1 MADQSETN
9 KNILIVDDELGLR
22 EGCRRALGRYGYKV
36 DVAATGQEA
45 LSKVLATDFGV
56 AFLDVIMPDISG
68 IELLQHIHTH
78 APNTVCIV
86 MTAYA
91 TVELAVQAMKRGAY
105 DFIEKPFSDD
115 TLLEAVERGLDKGR
129 LLRESVPAVPAREM
143 VQPLGPDEV
152 AMQAFQEAMSAS
164 MRKVAHELRAPI
176 AAIRSFL
183 TLILQGYT
191 TPEKTRE
198 WQQRAA
204 ERADDL
210 LRLVDDLLN
219 LARLRDPK
227 VESTPEI
234 VSVEAVLK
242 EVLGLHVPETEAKG
256 IWLRVETRPCG
267 SLVADPA
274 HIKQLW
280 TNLIS
285 NAIKYTP
292 RGGQVSVRLYPELE
306 TIVGVVQDTGIGISR
321 DDLPHLFDEFFR
333 TEQAKAFSQHGTGL
347 GLPIVRQILRDY
359 GGEIAVASEL
369 GRGSTF
375 TFRLPLKRS
384 L

>member
-1 MADQSETN
+1 MSQAEANRQV
-9 KNILIVDDELGLR
+9 LIVDDELGLR
-22 EGCRRALGRYGYKV
+22 EGCRRVLARYNYAV
-36 DVAATGQEA
+36 DVAANGQEA
-45 LSKVLATDFGV
+45 LTKVLAHDFGV

-68 IELLQHIHTH
+68 MELLKHIRTL
-78 APNTVCIV
+78 APNTVCVI

-91 TVELAVQAMKRGAY
+91 TVELAVQAMKHGAN

-115 TLLEAVERGLDKGR
+115 VLVEAVERAFDRRRLQDDTAVAPREARRDQNLDEEAAS
-129 LLRESVPAVPAREM
+129 LAEL
-143 VQPLGPDEV
+143 
-152 AMQAFQEAMSAS
+152 QEAMSAS
-164 MRKVAHELRAPI
+164 LRRAAHELRAPV

-219 LARLRDPK
+219 LARLRDRK
-227 VESTPEI
+227 FEVSAEI
-234 VSVEAVLK
+234 VSLETVLK
-242 EVLGLHVPETEAKG
+242 EVLSLHGPEAEAKG
-256 IWLRVETRPCG
+256 IRLKAETRPCRPI
-267 SLVADPA
+267 VADPM

-292 RGGQVSVRLYPELE
+292 KGGQVTVNLYPEQGS
-306 TIVGVVQDTGIGISR
+306 IVGVVKDTGIGIAAG
-321 DDLPHLFDEFFR
+321 DMPHLFEEFYR
-333 TEQAKAFSQHGTGL
+333 TEQAKAFAQHGTGL
-347 GLPIVRQILRDY
+347 GLPIVKQIIQTL
-359 GGEIAVASEL
+359 GGEITVESEL
-369 GRGSTF
+369 GRGTQ
-375 TFRLPLKRS
+375 FRFRVPGG
-384 L
+384 

>member
-1 MADQSETN
+1 MTNQADSN

-22 EGCRRALGRYGYKV
+22 EGCRRALGRHGYKV

-45 LSKVLATDFGV
+45 LSKVLAADFGV

-78 APNTVCIV
+78 APNTICIV

-105 DFIEKPFSDD
+105 DFVEKPFSDD
-115 TLLEAVERGLDKGR
+115 TLLEAAERGLDKGR
-129 LLRESVPAVPAREM
+129 LLRESAEALPAPEM
-143 VQPLGPDEV
+143 AQPLGPDEM
-152 AMQAFQEAMSAS
+152 ALQAFQEAMSAS

-210 LRLVDDLLN
+210 LKLVDDLLN

-227 VESTPEI
+227 VESAPEI

-267 SLVADPA
+267 SIVADPA

-280 TNLIS
+280 TNLVS

-292 RGGQVSVRLYPELE
+292 RGGQVSVRLYPEQG
-306 TIVGVVQDTGIGISR
+306 TIVGVVQDTGIGISK

-359 GGEIAVASEL
+359 GGEIVVASEL
-369 GRGSTF
+369 GKGSTF

-384 L
+384 S